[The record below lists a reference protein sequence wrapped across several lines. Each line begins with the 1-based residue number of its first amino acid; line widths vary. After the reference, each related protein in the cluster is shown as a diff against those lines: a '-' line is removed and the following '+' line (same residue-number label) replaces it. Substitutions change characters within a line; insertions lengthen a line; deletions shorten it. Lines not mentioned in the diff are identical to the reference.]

1 MPRRPATTSAIVPR
15 FVERRNER
23 RPAFTPRFPMSSAGS
38 TSTDAAASVRT
49 LTAETMP
56 IERSGG

>member
-1 MPRRPATTSAIVPR
+1 MVRR

-23 RPAFTPRFPMSSAGS
+23 DRRHGHWRRPLSSSAGS
-38 TSTDAAASVRT
+38 TSTDAAASVTT

-56 IERSGG
+56 IERSGGYDESTSVP